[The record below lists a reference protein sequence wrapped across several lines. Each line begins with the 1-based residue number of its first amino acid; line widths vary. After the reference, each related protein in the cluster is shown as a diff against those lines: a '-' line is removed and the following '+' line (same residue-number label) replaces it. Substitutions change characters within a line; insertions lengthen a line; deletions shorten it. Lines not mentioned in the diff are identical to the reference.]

1 MIMNHRKTGGLK
13 MSVFKNSDGKSVLL
27 AMVKGIQDHK
37 AYLGEVDGL
46 IGDGDHGMNM
56 NKGFSLFEKRFGDK
70 EFSFTEGLSEL
81 GNILFAEI
89 GGSMGPIYGTI
100 FMDMADAGED
110 YEEIGPKELSEMLL
124 AGLSGLQEIVEAKVG
139 DKTLVDTLSPAADC
153 MRQAAE
159 DGTEF
164 LTALDQMKDA
174 ARAGRDSTK
183 DMVAKFGRS
192 SRLGERS
199 RGVLD
204 AGATSCCIIL
214 EAMADGMKENLN

>member
-1 MIMNHRKTGGLK
+1 MGTFHNAE
-13 MSVFKNSDGKSVLL
+13 GKPVLL
-27 AMVKGIQDHK
+27 NMVAAIQENK

-56 NKGFSLFEKRFGDK
+56 NKGFTMFGERIAD
-70 EFSFTEGLSEL
+70 EEISFTEGLETL
-81 GNILFAEI
+81 GTLLFSEI

-100 FMDMADAGED
+100 FMDMAEAGSDFDVIGTTELETMLDAG
-110 YEEIGPKELSEMLL
+110 LT
-124 AGLSGLQEIVEAKVG
+124 GLFDIVEARVG
-139 DKTLVDTLSPAADC
+139 DKTLVDTLSPAKDALHA
-153 MRQAAE
+153 AAE
-159 DGTEF
+159 SGKDF
-164 LTALDQMKDA
+164 ADALKDMKA
-174 ARAGRDSTK
+174 AALAGRDSTK

-214 EAMADGMKENLN
+214 TAMADGILALL

>member
-1 MIMNHRKTGGLK
+1 
-13 MSVFKNSDGKSVLL
+13 MSTFKNVKGRSVLL
-27 AMVKGIQDHK
+27 KMVKAIQDNK

-56 NKGFSLFEKRFGDK
+56 NKGFTLFEERFKDRDFG
-70 EFSFTEGLSEL
+70 FTEGLDEL
-81 GNILFAEI
+81 GTILFSEI

-100 FMDMADAGED
+100 LMDTASAGED
-110 YEEIGPKELSEMLL
+110 LEDISVEDLGNMLSAGL
-124 AGLSGLQEIVEAKVG
+124 AGLREIVEADVG
-139 DKTLVDTLSPAADC
+139 DKTLVDTLSPAVDSLKESAEAGKDLKEALLD
-153 MRQAAE
+153 MKKAA
-159 DGTEF
+159 
-164 LTALDQMKDA
+164 Q
-174 ARAGRDSTK
+174 AGRDSTK

-214 EAMADGMKENLN
+214 EAMADGIIELL

>member
-1 MIMNHRKTGGLK
+1 
-13 MSVFKNSDGKSVLL
+13 MSAFKNADGKSILL
-27 AMVKGIQDHK
+27 KMVKAIQENK

-56 NKGFSLFEKRFGDK
+56 NKGFSVFEERFKDAD
-70 EFSFTEGLSEL
+70 FSFTEGLDDL
-81 GNILFAEI
+81 GMILLNEI

-100 FMDMADAGED
+100 FMDMAEAGED
-110 YEEIGPKELSEMLL
+110 MEDIGAAELADMLQ
-124 AGLSGLQEIVEAKVG
+124 AGLEGLQGIVDAQVG
-139 DKTLVDTLSPAADC
+139 DKTLVDTLSPAVDVMNGAKESGKDFK
-153 MRQAAE
+153 AALE
-159 DGTEF
+159 E
-164 LTALDQMKDA
+164 MKEA
-174 ARAGRDSTK
+174 AAVGRDSTK

-214 EAMADGMKENLN
+214 TAMADGILELL

>member
-1 MIMNHRKTGGLK
+1 MG
-13 MSVFKNSDGKSVLL
+13 FKNADGKSILL
-27 AMVKGIQDHK
+27 KMVKGIQENK

-56 NKGFSLFEKRFGDK
+56 NKGFTLFEERFAD
-70 EFSFTEGLSEL
+70 EDYSFTEGLDNL
-81 GNILFAEI
+81 GTILFSEI

-100 FMDMADAGED
+100 FMDTAEAGED
-110 YEEIGPKELSEMLL
+110 LEEIGVEELGNMLANGL
-124 AGLSGLQEIVEAKVG
+124 AGLQDIVEAQVG
-139 DKTLVDTLSPAADC
+139 DKTLVDTLSPAVDSLK
-153 MRQAAE
+153 AAAAAGKDFKE
-159 DGTEF
+159 
-164 LTALDQMKDA
+164 ALDDMKA
-174 ARAGRDSTK
+174 AAAAGRDSTK

-214 EAMADGMKENLN
+214 TAMADGIQELL